1 MSKSNIVNGSN
12 SKNTKK
18 RRFALRKIRYQETSI
33 INICDLN
40 LVGKEIEQND
50 FSINLSKE
58 YFYQEEITAED
69 AKIILKSSTIMNL
82 VGKDI
87 VEIALKLN
95 LAKENSVKI
104 LGNVPFLMIFSFM
117 GKY

>member
-1 MSKSNIVNGSN
+1 MSKPNIVNGSN
-12 SKNTKK
+12 SRDKEEL
-18 RRFALRKIRYQETSI
+18 RFALRKIRYQETSI

-50 FSINLSKE
+50 FSIDLSKE

-69 AKIILKSSTIMNL
+69 AKILLQSSTIMNL

-87 VEIALKLN
+87 VEIALNLN

-104 LGNVPFLMIFSFM
+104 LGNVPFLMIFNFR